1 VTLRFFFPVDVGQ
14 WRLGVQT
21 LVSPVDVAMGRV
33 TIQNKIRACCFSFFY
48 FCYFLLVF
56 LRLKVEWS

>member
-33 TIQNKIRACCFSFFY
+33 TIQNKIRACCFSFFL
-48 FCYFLLVF
+48 FLLLSISF
-56 LRLKVEWS
+56 F